1 MALIDLYAKLII
13 NSRAKLFLNYN
24 FLNFNYFTPN
34 KKKKLMNIITDVL
47 SRLTEII

>member
-24 FLNFNYFTPN
+24 FLNVNYFTPN
-34 KKKKLMNIITDVL
+34 KKKFMNIITDVL